1 MSTASL
7 RLAIRCVVAIVL
19 FAAPVA
25 AQSITGTI
33 QGTVVDNQ
41 NLAVPAATVTVRNI
55 DTNVTREWSR
65 QGRRIPLPQH
75 AGRQLRIE
83 RRAVRVLAVRSG
95 LTLALNQTAVV
106 NVRFGP
112 HRSARSSVRADAPII
127 HAERR
132 GRRPLRPDAR
142 G

>member
-55 DTNVTREWSR
+55 DTNVTREVVTDREGVYRFLNMPVGNYELSVELSGFSR
-65 QGRRIPLPQH
+65 TCVP
-75 AGRQLRIE
+75 
-83 RRAVRVLAVRSG
+83 V
-95 LTLALNQTAVV
+95 
-106 NVRFGP
+106 
-112 HRSARSSVRADAPII
+112 
-127 HAERR
+127 
-132 GRRPLRPDAR
+132 
-142 G
+142 

>member
-7 RLAIRCVVAIVL
+7 RLVIRCVVAIVL

-55 DTNVTREWSR
+55 DTNLTRVAVTDAEGLYRFLNMPVGNYELRVELCIVSR
-65 QGRRIPLPQH
+65 NQASCSGPITAWLAPL
-75 AGRQLRIE
+75 
-83 RRAVRVLAVRSG
+83 LASKPGFAYRSNESF
-95 LTLALNQTAVV
+95 TV
-106 NVRFGP
+106 
-112 HRSARSSVRADAPII
+112 
-127 HAERR
+127 E
-132 GRRPLRPDAR
+132 
-142 G
+142 

>member
-7 RLAIRCVVAIVL
+7 RLVIRCVVAIVL

-55 DTNVTREWSR
+55 DTNVSR
-65 QGRRIPLPQH
+65 V
-75 AGRQLRIE
+75 AG
-83 RRAVRVLAVRSG
+83 
-95 LTLALNQTAVV
+95 
-106 NVRFGP
+106 
-112 HRSARSSVRADAPII
+112 H
-127 HAERR
+127 RR
-132 GRRPLRPDAR
+132 GRRATASSTCRSATTS
-142 G
+142 

>member
-7 RLAIRCVVAIVL
+7 RLVIRCVVAIVL

-55 DTNVTREWSR
+55 DTNVTRETVKDGEGVYR
-65 QGRRIPLPQH
+65 FLNMPVGNY
-75 AGRQLRIE
+75 E
-83 RRAVRVLAVRSG
+83 
-95 LTLALNQTAVV
+95 LTHL
-106 NVRFGP
+106 
-112 HRSARSSVRADAPII
+112 SSTR
-127 HAERR
+127 
-132 GRRPLRPDAR
+132 
-142 G
+142 